1 MIRACFWSSSR
12 SVSSSGKK
20 NTPKGQSS
28 HRKERK
34 DAALAVRAAAGAVA
48 TTASG
53 DAPTASPPESHRV
66 ICKAGNYVCP
76 LCGLG
81 FKLNQTYG
89 NHVKAKECK
98 VSNPSLQLRMSHNQC
113 CGSSIFC
120 QCGSGSRAGS
130 GSRSKVLMTK
140 HWKKITAEIKF
151 VFF

>member
-1 MIRACFWSSSR
+1 LSSSR
-12 SVSSSGKK
+12 SASSSGKK
-20 NTPKGQSS
+20 ATPKGQSS

-34 DAALAVRAAAGAVA
+34 DAAQADQTAAGAVA

-53 DAPTASPPESHRV
+53 DASPPESHRV

-98 VSNPSLQLRMSHNQC
+98 VSNPSLQHSMSHNQWQC
-113 CGSSIFC
+113 CGSSIFFINADPDPEPDPDPG
-120 QCGSGSRAGS
+120 QR
-130 GSRSKVLMTK
+130 
-140 HWKKITAEIKF
+140 F
-151 VFF
+151 

>member
-1 MIRACFWSSSR
+1 MIRAWFLSSSR
-12 SVSSSGKK
+12 SASSSGKK
-20 NTPKGQSS
+20 TTPKGQSS

-34 DAALAVRAAAGAVA
+34 DDRAAAGDVA

-53 DAPTASPPESHRV
+53 DASPPESHRV

-98 VSNPSLQLRMSHNQC
+98 VSNPSLQHSMSNNNNKQ
-113 CGSSIFC
+113 SPF
-120 QCGSGSRAGS
+120 
-130 GSRSKVLMTK
+130 LM
-140 HWKKITAEIKF
+140 KIGP
-151 VFF
+151 

>member
-1 MIRACFWSSSR
+1 MIRACFLSSSR
-12 SVSSSGKK
+12 SASSYGKK
-20 NTPKGQSS
+20 NTPKEHSS
-28 HRKERK
+28 HRKGRK
-34 DAALAVRAAAGAVA
+34 DALLAVQAAAGVVA

-98 VSNPSLQLRMSHNQC
+98 VSNPSL
-113 CGSSIFC
+113 
-120 QCGSGSRAGS
+120 
-130 GSRSKVLMTK
+130 
-140 HWKKITAEIKF
+140 
-151 VFF
+151 